1 MKQAQG
7 IVTAIPEEGKA
18 QVAILTEDTLPGC
31 SSKTEHCHHCSE
43 GTSSLVVKVSN
54 KAGAGIGDNV
64 SVLFKSGAVL
74 KSVAILLGIPMT
86 GILVGAILGNSLHE
100 TSRLSPGG
108 AFLAG
113 AGCLGFAVLVAF
125 MSYKRFSEDLQPY
138 IDRVIAVRSAA
149 QGTLDP
155 VCGMKVDPEKAG
167 AKIDYEGRT
176 YFFCKAGCLEAFVRE
191 PFRYLVAA
199 DCPRLSR

>member
-43 GTSSLVVKVSN
+43 RTSSLVVKVSN

-86 GILVGAILGNSLHE
+86 GILVGAILGNSLYE

-113 AGCLGFAVLVAF
+113 AGCFGFAVLVAF

-138 IDRVIAVRSAA
+138 IDRVIAVRPAA
-149 QGTLDP
+149 QGTTDP
-155 VCGMKVDPEKAG
+155 VCGMKVDPAEAA

-176 YFFCKAGCLEAFVRE
+176 YFFCNAGCLEAFVRE
-191 PFRYLVAA
+191 PLRYLVPA
-199 DCPRLSR
+199 DCRRLS